1 VPDRVVGK
9 ETSLGRMD
17 PLKSIPAV
25 PEDGAMG
32 ARTIVGVLGVSAF
45 LAVAA
50 CGSPEERTGFGA
62 ATPGGGEGGE
72 NGENGGG
79 NNGGEGGNTPAPQ
92 PEKPGCAQGAYTEPL
107 PTKTA
112 LTGLTFSSAQANSY
126 ILGALEKRYPLGK
139 QIVEGGLSS
148 DLAASQGNC
157 IDRFLRDKSSAS
169 SVLRQAP
176 TIVHECGHFFDLG
189 EASGTESAYVVR
201 PDLKFTCKAGD
212 TTSRGGKTFA
222 RSRIKGDS
230 YYAKRKACGGQA
242 AQGCDFYADIYLDG
256 NPDDTA
262 FQGGDQGYSSVVE
275 EATQYVNSLATA
287 LAFQEQYTG
296 SKASERDG
304 ILTFLWYIERYL
316 KFAKDKYPAAYKA
329 ISEDT
334 CWRQATLSVWD
345 RGWFYLEATK
355 GLSNLGI
362 DDKSL
367 ESLVKEPAL
376 VAEIDALRKL
386 ECK

>member
-1 VPDRVVGK
+1 
-9 ETSLGRMD
+9 
-17 PLKSIPAV
+17 
-25 PEDGAMG
+25 MG
-32 ARTIVGVLGVSAF
+32 ARSILGVFSIFA
-45 LAVAA
+45 AIAA
-50 CGSPEERTGFGA
+50 CGSPEERTGFGN
-62 ATPGGGEGGE
+62 ATPAGGE
-72 NGENGGG
+72 NGGSENGGGENGGG
-79 NNGGEGGNTPAPQ
+79 GTGGGNTPAPQ
-92 PEKPGCAQGAYTEPL
+92 PDKPGCAQGAYTETL
-107 PTKTA
+107 PTKTP
-112 LTGLTFSSAQANSY
+112 LTGLTFSSTQANSY
-126 ILGALEKRYPLGK
+126 VLGALEKRYPLGK

-157 IDRFLRDKSSAS
+157 IDRFLRDKSNAGA
-169 SVLRQAP
+169 VLRQTP

-189 EASGTESAYVVR
+189 QASGTESAYVLR

-242 AQGCDFYADIYLDG
+242 AQGCDFYADVYLDG
-256 NPDDTA
+256 NPDDSA

-287 LAFQEQYTG
+287 LAFQEQYAG
-296 SKASERDG
+296 AKASERDG

-329 ISEDT
+329 ISEDA

-362 DDKSL
+362 DDKAL
-367 ESLVKEPAL
+367 ESLVKDPDL